1 MPTTNPPKSQCI
13 LFCDNS
19 LRELINFREDVINS
33 YANAGKRVILV
44 APKNREYNP
53 ESPNIKYIPI
63 DVDRGGMNPIRD
75 IKYFMNLYGI
85 YRRERPD
92 YIFHYTIKPNIYG
105 SIASKLLKIPST
117 AMIAGLG
124 FVFTSDS
131 IGSQIARRLYKFA
144 LKFPEYVLVLNKY
157 NKDLLIKKSLIPSDR
172 LILLKGGEGV
182 NLSKFDI

>member
-85 YRRERPD
+85 YRRESPD

-144 LKFPEYVLVLNKY
+144 LKFPEWVLVLNKY
-157 NKDLLIKKSLIPSDR
+157 NKDLLIKKSLISSDR